1 MEEVLLSNNY
11 DVRNILKVQ
20 ELKNKVEEYQL
31 NDDIFLIK
39 SDVFFKE
46 EKKMEMVSSI
56 NGLLITINLNGGI
69 SHTSLSSGLDL
80 NLRKNTT
87 TMNLMKIEEGVDT
100 VEANTHLQNLNIIFK
115 KEFIQNNLSENSSYE
130 KLMEFFEKKIDSINL
145 KDSETNLQNQIIAN
159 DIFNSP
165 HSGDLNKIF
174 LQSKVL
180 EILVNEL
187 KELDEKNEQSKKI
200 NVKFSDYDKEAIYKA
215 RDILLEN
222 LHNPPSIAELS
233 KKVALNEFKLKIG
246 FNTFFHTSPYRMLN
260 EYRMLK
266 AKEFLEKSDMNVS
279 EISKAVGYKYIHNFS
294 KVFSQR
300 FGVRPKDIMKS
311 RKYYY

>member
-1 MEEVLLSNNY
+1 MKEVFLSNNY

-20 ELKNKVEEYQL
+20 ELRNKIEEYQL
-31 NDDIFLIK
+31 HDDIFLIK

-46 EKKMEMVSSI
+46 EKKMEMVSRI

-69 SHTSLSSGLDL
+69 SHTGLSSGLDL
-80 NLRKNTT
+80 HLSKNTT
-87 TMNLMKIEEGVDT
+87 TMNLIKIEEGIDKVK
-100 VEANTHLQNLNIIFK
+100 ANTHLQSLNIIFK
-115 KEFIQNNLSENSSYE
+115 KEFIQNNLADNSSYE
-130 KLMEFFEKKIDSINL
+130 KLIEFFEKKTDSINL
-145 KDSETNLQNQIIAN
+145 KDSETSLQNQIIAN

-165 HSGDLNKIF
+165 YSGDLNKIF

-187 KELDEKNEQSKKI
+187 KELDEKNVSPTKTNI
-200 NVKFSDYDKEAIYKA
+200 KFSTYDKEAIYKA
-215 RDILLEN
+215 RDILFKN
-222 LHNPPSIAELS
+222 FHNPPSIPELS

-279 EISKAVGYKYIHNFS
+279 EVSQAVGYKYIHNFS

-300 FGVRPKDIMKS
+300 FGVRPKDIMKN